1 MGNSLTLYTRNPRIQ
16 ATIALLSNFRNFKD
30 GMILD
35 LGCGD
40 GSVLVEV
47 ANALG
52 IKDIY
57 GVDIDEVALRR
68 AAKRG
73 VKVLKID
80 LNSDPLPFKDESFDV
95 VLMEEVIEHLVNPD
109 NAIREARRVLKVG
122 GLFLISTPNLAW
134 WLNRIVLLLGY
145 QPYWSECS
153 TIYNVGKF
161 RRNHRWPLSGH
172 LRLYTYRALKHLLEL
187 HGFKVIASRGVTYNN
202 LPSVFKHLDRLIS
215 KIPSLAQIVMILAQK

>member
-109 NAIREARRVLKVG
+109 NAIREARRV
-122 GLFLISTPNLAW
+122 
-134 WLNRIVLLLGY
+134 
-145 QPYWSECS
+145 
-153 TIYNVGKF
+153 
-161 RRNHRWPLSGH
+161 
-172 LRLYTYRALKHLLEL
+172 
-187 HGFKVIASRGVTYNN
+187 
-202 LPSVFKHLDRLIS
+202 S
-215 KIPSLAQIVMILAQK
+215 K